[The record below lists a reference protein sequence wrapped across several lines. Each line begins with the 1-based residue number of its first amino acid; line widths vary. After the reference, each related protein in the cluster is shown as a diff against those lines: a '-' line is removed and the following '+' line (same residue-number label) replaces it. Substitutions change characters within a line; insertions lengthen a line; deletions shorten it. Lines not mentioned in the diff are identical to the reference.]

1 MLKYYCSNPEQHP
14 IPNPEQH
21 PIPKAEQH
29 PIPNPEQHPIPK
41 AEVDNGQDSYF
52 STSAKD

>member
-14 IPNPEQH
+14 IPNPEQY
-21 PIPKAEQH
+21 PIPKA
-29 PIPNPEQHPIPK
+29 EQHPIPK

>member
-1 MLKYYCSNPEQHP
+1 MLKYYCS
-14 IPNPEQH
+14 
-21 PIPKAEQH
+21 
-29 PIPNPEQHPIPK
+29 NPEQHPIPK